1 MASRYVTGGASFY
14 SVQVCARPC
23 PSSWYAWLAV
33 AAAVAVLCSSGDKL
47 LCRSRFA
54 RFLSA
59 VVAIFAGHAFVSLVL
74 SLRADEPV
82 QIAAKVEGYCLE
94 MPADTFTWARQAIEH
109 RQLQKGLSFLSSQMP
124 IDTSASFHL
133 AAINASHPVVVPVGA
148 VETKQWS
155 QPEACDSIA
164 YFVACMVKIGLTGS
178 ALVHLFLFF
187 AAIAVFKRACRLRCA
202 AYRTGL
208 LKWNCSGRCKSAC
221 QRAAPA
227 PPHEPATKEMA

>member
-74 SLRADEPV
+74 SLRADEP
-82 QIAAKVEGYCLE
+82 A
-94 MPADTFTWARQAIEH
+94 
-109 RQLQKGLSFLSSQMP
+109 
-124 IDTSASFHL
+124 
-133 AAINASHPVVVPVGA
+133 N
-148 VETKQWS
+148 
-155 QPEACDSIA
+155 
-164 YFVACMVKIGLTGS
+164 
-178 ALVHLFLFF
+178 
-187 AAIAVFKRACRLRCA
+187 
-202 AYRTGL
+202 
-208 LKWNCSGRCKSAC
+208 
-221 QRAAPA
+221 
-227 PPHEPATKEMA
+227 